1 MSTAVSRPGRNG
13 AMNGNFRL
21 PIFLTF
27 LCLVA
32 ASPSSQGRSIVE
44 QGNARGAPPCSSCH
58 GPTLDG
64 NPAIHA
70 PAIAGLPAARV
81 MERLEHYASPQGHN
95 ASMKQV
101 ASALSTS
108 ERKAVATYL
117 AGLPRA
123 SAATQA
129 IKVSSR

>member
-1 MSTAVSRPGRNG
+1 
-13 AMNGNFRL
+13 MNGDFRL
-21 PIFLTF
+21 PIFFTF
-27 LCLVA
+27 LWLVA
-32 ASPSSQGRSIVE
+32 ASPSPDGRRIVE
-44 QGNARGAPPCSSCH
+44 QGNANGAPPCASCH

-70 PAIAGLPAARV
+70 PAIAGLPAAMV
-81 MERLEHYASPQGHN
+81 LARLEHYASPQGHN

-108 ERKAVATYL
+108 ERKAIATFL

-123 SAATQA
+123 SAESQA
-129 IKVSSR
+129 SKVRSP